1 MNKNNSLQKCLIA
14 VLLIISACQPD
25 RSTFD
30 PDDGISSFSVQGL
43 EEKIKTLSS
52 DEFLG
57 RKPFTEGETKT
68 LEYLQ
73 AEYKKIGLEPGNG
86 ASFLQEVPLME
97 ITTVADPQMSVE
109 GPKGSIELKGL
120 DDYVIWTQNPQGTSL
135 DKAELVFAGYG
146 IVAPEY
152 NWNDY
157 EDLDVKGKVVMV
169 FVNDPGFGTNDSTFF
184 KGNTMTYYGR
194 WTYKFE
200 EAARQGAKGCL
211 VIHDDIP
218 ASYGFWVVQNSWNTS
233 KLYLDSRGKEKVKC
247 DVEGWISLPA
257 TKKLFEAAGLDYPT
271 KLADAHKPGF
281 KGESLN
287 LKASTT
293 LSVMAKYNKSYNV
306 AGKITGSERP
316 DEVIIYSAHW
326 DHLGIGK
333 PDEEG
338 DSIYNGAL
346 DNASG
351 TAGMLEIAKAFT
363 SMKTKPER
371 TIVFLAVTAEEQGL
385 LGSEHYAENPIY
397 PKEKTVANINI
408 DGVNGKGKMKD
419 IALVGLNQSVLED
432 YLQEECRKVNRYAAP
447 DPNPEA
453 GYYFRS
459 DHFNFAKIGIPSL
472 YTHSGVDH
480 VEKGKDYGMQ
490 LSEEYRA
497 KQYHKPADEYNPSQW
512 NLESSIDDLKL
523 LFNVGKRI
531 SFEESWPQ
539 WKEGSEFKAIRE
551 RYKP

>member
-1 MNKNNSLQKCLIA
+1 MIKNNSLSQCLGA
-14 VLLIISACQPD
+14 LFLIISACQSD
-25 RSTFD
+25 KTAHD
-30 PDDGISSFSVQGL
+30 PNDGISSFTIQGL

-57 RKPFTEGETKT
+57 RKPFTDGETKT

-73 AEYKKIGLEPGNG
+73 AEYKRIGLEPGNG
-86 ASFLQEVPLME
+86 TSFLQEVPLME
-97 ITTVADPQMSVE
+97 ITTVADPMMSVE

-157 EDLDVKGKVVMV
+157 EGLDVKGKVVMV

-211 VIHDDIP
+211 VIHDDVP

-233 KLYLDSRGKEKVKC
+233 KLYLDSRGKEKNKC

-257 TKKLFEAAGLDYPT
+257 TKRLFEAVGLDYTT

-293 LSVMAKYNKSYNV
+293 LNAATKYNKSYNV
-306 AGKITGSERP
+306 AGKIKGSERP

-338 DSIYNGAL
+338 DSIYNGAV

-351 TAGMLEIAKAFT
+351 TAGMLEIAKAF
-363 SMKTKPER
+363 SSLKTKPER

-385 LGSEHYAENPIY
+385 LGSEHYAEYPIY

-408 DGVNGKGKMKD
+408 DGVNAKGKMKD

-432 YLQEECRKVNRYAAP
+432 YLREECRKVNRYAAP

-497 KQYHKPADEYNPSQW
+497 KQYHKPADEYDPSQW
-512 NLESSIDDLKL
+512 NLESSLDDLKL

-531 SFEESWPQ
+531 AFDESWPQ

-551 RYKP
+551 KYKP

>member
-1 MNKNNSLQKCLIA
+1 MKNKSLPQYLVA
-14 VLLIISACQPD
+14 LLLVIISACQSEK
-25 RSTFD
+25 STSD
-30 PDDGISSFSVQGL
+30 PDDGVNSFTIQGL
-43 EEKIKTLSS
+43 EERMKTLSS

-73 AEYKKIGLEPGNG
+73 TEYKKIGLEPGNG
-86 ASFLQEVPLME
+86 PSFLQEVPLME
-97 ITTVADPQMSVE
+97 ITTAADPRMSVE
-109 GPKGSIELKGL
+109 GSKKSIELKGL
-120 DDYVIWTQNPQGTSL
+120 DDYVIWTQNPEGTSL
-135 DKAELVFAGYG
+135 DKVELIFAGYG

-157 EDLDVKGKVVMV
+157 EGLDVKGKVVMV

-211 VIHDDIP
+211 VIHDDVP

-233 KLYLDSRGKEKVKC
+233 KLYLDSRGKEKNKC

-257 TKKLFEAAGLDYPT
+257 TKKLFEAAGLDYT
-271 KLADAHKPGF
+271 IKLADAHKPGF

-293 LSVMAKYNKSYNV
+293 LNVATKYNKSYNV
-306 AGKITGSERP
+306 VGKIRGSKRP

-351 TAGMLEIAKAFT
+351 TAGMLEIAKAFAAL
-363 SMKTKPER
+363 KTKPER

-397 PKEKTVANINI
+397 PKENTVANINI
-408 DGVNGKGKMKD
+408 DGINGKGKMKD

-432 YLQEECRKVNRYAAP
+432 YLREECRKVNRYAAT

-497 KQYHKPADEYNPSQW
+497 KQYHKPADEYDPSQW

-531 SFEESWPQ
+531 AFEESWPQ

-551 RYKP
+551 KYKP